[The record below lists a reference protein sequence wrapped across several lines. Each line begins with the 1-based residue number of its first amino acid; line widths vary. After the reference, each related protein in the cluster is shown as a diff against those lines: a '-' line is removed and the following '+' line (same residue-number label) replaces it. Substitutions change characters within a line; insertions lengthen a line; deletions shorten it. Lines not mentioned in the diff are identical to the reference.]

1 MAAPLGRDTLP
12 EHWSYG
18 VCEDGRVF
26 FVNDETHHTT
36 WLHPRSGEPVNSGHM
51 IRSDLPRGWEE
62 GFTDEGASYFINAY
76 QEPNTTFFLHAIFCR
91 QHNKAQRL
99 FLPTV
104 ACPFKSRRAL
114 LVIEPRDPW
123 RLQRENE
130 IVLQTGIM
138 AAPLGRDTLPEHWS
152 YGVCEDGRVFFV
164 NDETHHT
171 TWLHPRSGEP
181 VNSGHMI
188 RSEPLYTCIKIFP
201 IAFATPC
208 HNQRT
213 VTFRHPITG
222 QSSPENSDFILQE
235 QPNSRMSKQQ
245 TNQRP
250 SSMVS
255 ETSTAVTSSTVD
267 APPGSKGSKS
277 SGKVHSFGKRD
288 HAIKRNPNMP
298 VVARGWLYKQDSSG
312 MRLWKRKWFVLAD
325 YCLFYYKDSRE
336 ETVLGSISLPSYVIA
351 PVEPE
356 DHISRKYA
364 FKATHTG
371 MRSYIYNKNSII
383 GSQAEHCGMRT
394 YYFSAD
400 TQEDMN
406 DWIRA
411 MNQAALM
418 QTHTAEREADK
429 MEKQAVPQTNH
440 VNTNKG
446 YTQAEVPPKQEA
458 ALRPVGE
465 TLGFEK
471 REEIRKESEDEERY
485 GFRKDTFKDK
495 IKVKS
500 PATVVEVD
508 SLFTEPVGSSRAQP
522 VQRNGTL
529 PSARQA
535 EQNGNPVYKRGSS
548 LPVSEQT
555 LSRRTPTS
563 QPQLSTENYQT
574 LPKNSWQPPSSP
586 PPESCNLPSDYKYT
600 HDRVSHFRM
609 SNEER
614 KAHKEGTVWQLYEW
628 QQRQQFKHGS
638 PTAPIYTGAPD
649 YVDSSALKV
658 SLEAPRSI
666 SVPPSPSDIPPPGP
680 PPKALSPRRP
690 HTPAERVTVKP
701 VGERSTADFPASG
714 SPGRIRAQVSKSYFS
729 ASGNLPSDYKYAHD
743 RVSHF
748 RMSNEERKAHKEGTV
763 WQLYE
768 WQQRQQFKHGSPT
781 APIYTGA
788 PDYVDSSALKVSL
801 EAPRS
806 ISVPPSPSDIPPP
819 GPPPKALSPRRPHTP
834 AERVT
839 VKPVGERSTA
849 DFPASGSPGRIRA
862 QVSKTTHADRRSMP
876 PMGYMTHTVSAP
888 SLHGK
893 TPEELTL
900 LLIQL
905 RRHQAKM
912 ASVRNDT
919 LVHLQQHNGSIK
931 STLQVSGRDSFKD
944 RSAKPVRIAESD
956 VDAKLSRLCE
966 QDKTLQDLEAKIRIL
981 KEDKD
986 KLESVL
992 DVSHRQMEQYKEQ
1005 PAHAEKIACQQRL
1018 LQEDLVQIRAEISR
1032 ISTEMENA
1040 WSEYG
1045 KLEMDVD
1052 QLGEV
1057 LQEQM
1062 NRTILSQLTTSLK
1075 QEKSQMQKDLWRIED
1090 VMAGL
1095 SSSKANYK
1103 FTIDSVQNPERQI
1116 VPSMSSL
1123 SVPSLSM
1130 CVSELESRSFM
1141 QRSPQLS
1148 PSVETRL
1155 QPQKQLRP
1163 QPHMLQLQ
1171 NLQPQSLFKP
1181 VPKLAEE
1188 EAPPRPPLPYIYSP
1202 DDQPPAVPPLP
1213 KEASVIRHTSVR
1225 GLKRQ
1230 SDERKKDREF
1240 GQYVNGDYKVELRSY
1255 MSEPELINIGSD
1267 PSQLSIGASGPDS
1280 GYQTL
1285 PNRGL
1290 SGSTS
1295 RLNQSTNISSYV
1307 TLRRGGGRL
1316 CSIKAT
1322 NFKSMLERPKS
1333 ALERLYS
1340 GDQQKG
1346 RMSAEEQLERM
1357 KRHQK
1362 ALVRE
1367 RKRSLSQGEHLSISS
1382 RSSSRPLSADVG
1394 SWKREQEFDLQLL
1407 ERALRGEDKGKEK
1420 SDDWL
1425 TVHAVPMKEA
1435 DLEPQDYNLDISRE
1449 LSKPDKVL
1457 IPERYVEMDPEEPLS
1472 LQEMEAR
1479 HRKVERIKS
1488 ILAKSSVQ
1496 NMQPAV
1502 SLDAHDFTDLDSALQ
1517 EQERIITMSYALAS
1531 EASEKSKQAAAE
1543 QQVYEPNAPSPSVA
1557 QAPYPPLSNGFH
1569 YRFV

>member
-1 MAAPLGRDTLP
+1 MWNQSGYSNHLP
-12 EHWSYG
+12 H
-18 VCEDGRVF
+18 
-26 FVNDETHHTT
+26 
-36 WLHPRSGEPVNSGHM
+36 SGH
-51 IRSDLPRGWEE
+51 
-62 GFTDEGASYFINAY
+62 
-76 QEPNTTFFLHAIFCR
+76 
-91 QHNKAQRL
+91 
-99 FLPTV
+99 
-104 ACPFKSRRAL
+104 PFYHVPYS
-114 LVIEPRDPW
+114 
-123 RLQRENE
+123 
-130 IVLQTGIM
+130 
-138 AAPLGRDTLPEHWS
+138 
-152 YGVCEDGRVFFV
+152 
-164 NDETHHT
+164 
-171 TWLHPRSGEP
+171 
-181 VNSGHMI
+181 
-188 RSEPLYTCIKIFP
+188 
-201 IAFATPC
+201 

-535 EQNGNPVYKRGSS
+535 EQNGNPVYKRGFVPRTDTEKHVQRKTNLSQVEHWVKLQKGDSKSSS
-548 LPVSEQT
+548 LPASEQT

-586 PPESCNLPSDYKYT
+586 PPES
-600 HDRVSHFRM
+600 R
-609 SNEER
+609 
-614 KAHKEGTVWQLYEW
+614 
-628 QQRQQFKHGS
+628 
-638 PTAPIYTGAPD
+638 
-649 YVDSSALKV
+649 
-658 SLEAPRSI
+658 
-666 SVPPSPSDIPPPGP
+666 
-680 PPKALSPRRP
+680 
-690 HTPAERVTVKP
+690 
-701 VGERSTADFPASG
+701 
-714 SPGRIRAQVSKSYFS
+714 
-729 ASGNLPSDYKYAHD
+729 NLPSDYKYAHD

-893 TPEELTL
+893 TADDTYMQLKKDLEYLDLKIRNIEP
-900 LLIQL
+900 LIIMVHNVLHNSAQGL
-905 RRHQAKM
+905 RPCL
-912 ASVRNDT
+912 N
-919 LVHLQQHNGSIK
+919 
-931 STLQVSGRDSFKD
+931 VSGRDSFKD

-1307 TLRRGGGRL
+1307 TLRRGV
-1316 CSIKAT
+1316 AT
-1322 NFKSMLERPKS
+1322 SGLKERPKS

-1346 RMSAEEQLERM
+1346 RMTAEEQLERM

-1367 RKRSLSQGEHLSISS
+1367 RKRTLSQGEHLSISS
-1382 RSSSRPLSADVG
+1382 RSSSRPLSVDVG